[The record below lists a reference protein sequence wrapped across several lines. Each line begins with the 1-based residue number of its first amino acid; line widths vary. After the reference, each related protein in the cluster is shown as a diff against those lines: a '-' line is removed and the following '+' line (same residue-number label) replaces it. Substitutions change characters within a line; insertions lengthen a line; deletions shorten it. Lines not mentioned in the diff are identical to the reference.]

1 MVGCNWGGGVG
12 VVLLWG
18 VLGVLWGGCVF
29 FEFGEF
35 VEEEGF
41 VFGVESVLEF
51 CGAVVDSLFHGV
63 GDSLDSVHGFF
74 CC

>member
-1 MVGCNWGGGVG
+1 MVGWGSFCCG
-12 VVLLWG
+12 G
-18 VLGVLWGGCVF
+18 VLGVFGGLVF

-51 CGAVVDSLFHGV
+51 CGAVVDALFHGC
-63 GDSLDSVHGFF
+63 GDVVYSVHGFF